1 MPYPSDVDK
10 QKSASSPSHR
20 TSRARRHLLAWHG
33 KNGRHA
39 LPWRLDS
46 DPYSVLVSEFMLQQM
61 TVATVTPRF
70 AAWMTRFPDIAAL
83 AAASERDVLSAWE
96 GLGYYSRAR
105 RLYAAARAIIDRH
118 GGCIPRSE
126 EELLSLP
133 GIGAYTAAAV
143 RAFAFDERAVV
154 LDTNIIRVLAR
165 WGDLTTP
172 VDTAAGKK
180 TLQSLAGDFFPKGGC
195 RAVASALMD
204 LGATLCTAG
213 KPACDA
219 CPLRITCLADRP
231 EQLPLKSPRRV
242 ATKVSESRAWHL
254 RDGKLYLQ
262 LSEGPRWKG
271 LWILPELDG
280 AVVGRPLVEHTYPIT
295 RYRVTM
301 KVWATKGRTPKGLHG
316 FTPEEIESLPIPS
329 PHRRAIEAALRAVA
343 KG

>member
-1 MPYPSDVDK
+1 VPYPSDVDK
-10 QKSASSPSHR
+10 QKRVSSPSHR
-20 TSRARRHLLAWHG
+20 TSRARRSLLAWHG

-46 DPYSVLVSEFMLQQM
+46 DPYAVLVSEFMLQQT

-70 AAWMTRFPDIAAL
+70 AAWMKRFPDIAAL
-83 AAASERDVLSAWE
+83 AVASEQDVLSAWE

-105 RLYAAARAIIDRH
+105 RLHAAAKAIMERH
-118 GGCIPRSE
+118 QGSIPADE
-126 EELLSLP
+126 EELLALP

-143 RAFAFDERAVV
+143 RAFAFDEQAVV

-165 WGDLTTP
+165 WGNLTTP
-172 VDTAAGKK
+172 VDTATGK
-180 TLQSLAGDFFPKGGC
+180 TALQSIAGDFFSKGGC

-213 KPACDA
+213 KPDCDA
-219 CPLRITCLADRP
+219 CPLRETCLADRP
-231 EQLPLKSPRRV
+231 ERLPVKAPRRV
-242 ATKVSESRAWHL
+242 ATKISESRAWHL
-254 RDGKLYLQ
+254 SDGKLHLQ

-271 LWILPELDG
+271 LWILPELLG
-280 AVVGRPLVEHTYPIT
+280 PAVGRPLVEHTYPIT

-301 KVWATKGRTPKGLHG
+301 KVWATKGRTPKGLEG
-316 FTPEEIESLPIPS
+316 FTPEEIASLPIPS
-329 PHRRAIEAALRAVA
+329 PHRRAIEGALRAVA